1 MNIDQYKEHL
11 RRQSR
16 DRAATATAFTER
28 IRERADPGAVAVLDL
43 HAFSGVNSDQC
54 TECFDWEYAGDP
66 AHWPCDTINAMATAY
81 GITRPPGLL

>member
-11 RRQSR
+11 RRRSR
-16 DRAATATAFTER
+16 DRAAAATAFTER

-43 HAFSGVNSDQC
+43 HAFYGVNSDQC